1 LDNLAKSYQ
10 ENLLRIGSN
19 LATFGGEKICLL
31 ETKDPTG
38 NLNPF
43 MSLGAMLKTG
53 GTSGSNYVQQ
63 NKFEKERRKLKRP
76 FKKSRKPCDNKVPA
90 PALLLA

>member
-63 NKFEKERRKLKRP
+63 NELEKAKTEIEE
-76 FKKSRKPCDNKVPA
+76 
-90 PALLLA
+90 AL